1 MALIRYSLIRLVL
14 LLAAAALLYLGGLRG
29 ALLWI
34 VAVVVAGLVA
44 FIVLP
49 RFHDRAAADLAHL
62 LHRPA
67 PRLPGEDEAHEDE
80 AHEDEAHED
89 GTRDRPL
96 GRGADRKAQPH
107 PS

>member
-1 MALIRYSLIRLVL
+1 VALVRYSLIRLVL
-14 LLAAAALLYLGGLRG
+14 LLAAAALLYLVGLRG

-34 VAVVVAGLVA
+34 LAVVVAGLVA

-67 PRLPGEDEAHEDE
+67 PPLPGEDEAHEDE
-80 AHEDEAHED
+80 AHEDSANRDETLD
-89 GTRDRPL
+89 GAGESKRPP
-96 GRGADRKAQPH
+96 GT
-107 PS
+107 S